1 MKKSV
6 RVIVPATSANCGPG
20 FDVLGAACNL
30 YNEFTYE
37 LTERGFELEVTGEG
51 SGRLH
56 ASGKNLAFLAFF
68 RLWNELTDRRYT
80 GLKVTMH
87 NRIPLSRGLG
97 SSSTAIVAG
106 LMAANYLTGS
116 TLTRQQLVDY
126 ATEIEGHPDNVAPA
140 LLGGFTV
147 SYMAHGKAASLRFVP
162 KKPLSFI
169 AAVPAEPLST
179 ARARQAIPETVSHK
193 DAVFNAGRSAALVVG
208 AFESGEYKFC
218 PMLWRT
224 GCTSRTACRLLTA
237 TQAVFKAAKNA
248 GAYGAIISGAG
259 STLMAYAAADADSEA
274 IGRAMQ
280 QAFEKAGQQA
290 VYHVLKLDEEGARVI
305 DN

>member
-80 GLKVTMH
+80 GLKVAMH

-193 DAVFNAGRSAALVVG
+193 DAVFNAGRSALLVSALLT
-208 AFESGEYKFC
+208 GEYKFL
-218 PMLWRT
+218 PDALED
-224 GCTSRTACRLLTA
+224 RLHQPYRMPLING

-280 QAFEKAGQQA
+280 QAFKKAGQQA

>member
-147 SYMAHGKAASLRFVP
+147 SYMSHGKAASLRFVP
-162 KKPLSFI
+162 KKPLNFI

-179 ARARQAIPETVSHK
+179 ARARQAIPEMVSHK
-193 DAVFNAGRSAALVVG
+193 DAVFNAGRSALLVSALLT
-208 AFESGEYKFC
+208 GEYKFL
-218 PMLWRT
+218 PDALED
-224 GCTSRTACRLLTA
+224 RLHQPYRMPLING

>member
-147 SYMAHGKAASLRFVP
+147 SYMSHGKAASLRFVP
-162 KKPLSFI
+162 QKPLSFI

-179 ARARQAIPETVSHK
+179 ARARQAIPETVIHK
-193 DAVFNAGRSAALVVG
+193 DAVFNAGRSALLVSALLT
-208 AFESGEYKFC
+208 GEYKFL
-218 PMLWRT
+218 PDALED
-224 GCTSRTACRLLTA
+224 RLHQPYRMPLING

-248 GAYGAIISGAG
+248 GAYGAVISGAG

>member
-147 SYMAHGKAASLRFVP
+147 SYMSHGKAASLRFVP

-179 ARARQAIPETVSHK
+179 ARARQAIPEVVSHK
-193 DAVFNAGRSAALVVG
+193 DAVFNAGRSALLVSALLT
-208 AFESGEYKFC
+208 GEYKFL
-218 PMLWRT
+218 PDALED
-224 GCTSRTACRLLTA
+224 RLHQPYRMPLING

>member
-147 SYMAHGKAASLRFVP
+147 SYMSHGKAASLRFVP

-179 ARARQAIPETVSHK
+179 ARARQAIPDTVSQN
-193 DAVFNAGRSAALVVG
+193 DAFFNAGRSALFVSALLT
-208 AFESGEYKFC
+208 GEYKFL
-218 PMLWRT
+218 PDALED
-224 GCTSRTACRLLTA
+224 RLHQPYRMPLING

>member
-1 MKKSV
+1 
-6 RVIVPATSANCGPG
+6 
-20 FDVLGAACNL
+20 
-30 YNEFTYE
+30 
-37 LTERGFELEVTGEG
+37 
-51 SGRLH
+51 
-56 ASGKNLAFLAFF
+56 
-68 RLWNELTDRRYT
+68 
-80 GLKVTMH
+80 MH

-147 SYMAHGKAASLRFVP
+147 SYMSHGKAASLRFVP

-193 DAVFNAGRSAALVVG
+193 DAVFNAGRSALLVSALLT
-208 AFESGEYKFC
+208 GEYKFL
-218 PMLWRT
+218 PDALED
-224 GCTSRTACRLLTA
+224 RLHQPYRMPLING

>member
-1 MKKSV
+1 M
-6 RVIVPATSANCGPG
+6 PATSANCGPG

-97 SSSTAIVAG
+97 SSSTANCCR

-116 TLTRQQLVDY
+116 TLTRQQLVDLRY
-126 ATEIEGHPDNVAPA
+126 RKLKGIRIMWHRRFWRVYGKLYGARQGCFAA
-140 LLGGFTV
+140 LCAQKAAELYCRSTGRTAF
-147 SYMAHGKAASLRFVP
+147 YRKGKAGDTGNG
-162 KKPLSFI
+162 KP
-169 AAVPAEPLST
+169 
-179 ARARQAIPETVSHK
+179 
-193 DAVFNAGRSAALVVG
+193 
-208 AFESGEYKFC
+208 
-218 PMLWRT
+218 
-224 GCTSRTACRLLTA
+224 
-237 TQAVFKAAKNA
+237 
-248 GAYGAIISGAG
+248 
-259 STLMAYAAADADSEA
+259 
-274 IGRAMQ
+274 
-280 QAFEKAGQQA
+280 
-290 VYHVLKLDEEGARVI
+290 
-305 DN
+305 

>member
-68 RLWNELTDRRYT
+68 RLWNDLTDRRYT
-80 GLKVTMH
+80 GLKVSMH

-147 SYMAHGKAASLRFVP
+147 SYIRCALCP
-162 KKPLSFI
+162 K
-169 AAVPAEPLST
+169 
-179 ARARQAIPETVSHK
+179 
-193 DAVFNAGRSAALVVG
+193 
-208 AFESGEYKFC
+208 
-218 PMLWRT
+218 
-224 GCTSRTACRLLTA
+224 SR
-237 TQAVFKAAKNA
+237 
-248 GAYGAIISGAG
+248 
-259 STLMAYAAADADSEA
+259 
-274 IGRAMQ
+274 
-280 QAFEKAGQQA
+280 
-290 VYHVLKLDEEGARVI
+290 
-305 DN
+305 

>member
-1 MKKSV
+1 MRKSV

-193 DAVFNAGRSAALVVG
+193 DAVFNAGRSALLVSALLT
-208 AFESGEYKFC
+208 GEYKFL
-218 PMLWRT
+218 PDALGAWEIEQGR
-224 GCTSRTACRLLTA
+224 
-237 TQAVFKAAKNA
+237 AVFRGPRFPYSLTSLPCMEDRCRIRICRSVGRSGTPDNEACSKAK
-248 GAYGAIISGAG
+248 S
-259 STLMAYAAADADSEA
+259 
-274 IGRAMQ
+274 R
-280 QAFEKAGQQA
+280 QASSLAS
-290 VYHVLKLDEEGARVI
+290 
-305 DN
+305 

>member
-1 MKKSV
+1 MRSFVK
-6 RVIVPATSANCGPG
+6 VIVPATSANCGPG

-37 LTERGFELEVTGEG
+37 LTKRGFELEVTGEG

-56 ASGKNLAFLAFF
+56 ASGKNLAFASFF

-106 LMAANYLTGS
+106 LMAANYLTGN
-116 TLTRQQLVDY
+116 TLTKQQLVNY

-147 SYMAHGKAASLRFVP
+147 SYMAYGKANSLRFIPARELRFVACVP
-162 KKPLSFI
+162 S
-169 AAVPAEPLST
+169 EPLST
-179 ARARQAIPETVSHK
+179 AKARQAIPETVSHK
-193 DAVFNAGRSAALVVG
+193 DAVFNAGRSALLV
-208 AFESGEYKFC
+208 STLLTGEYQYLPDALEDKLHQ
-218 PMLWRT
+218 PYRMPLIN
-224 GCTSRTACRLLTA
+224 G

-259 STLMAYAAADADSEA
+259 STLMAYASPKADCGK
-274 IGRAMQ
+274 IGLAMQ

-290 VYHVLKLDEEGARVI
+290 VYHVLKLDTEGARTV

>member
-147 SYMAHGKAASLRFVP
+147 SYMSHGKAASLRFVP
-162 KKPLSFI
+162 KKPLNFI

-179 ARARQAIPETVSHK
+179 ARARQAIPEMVSHK
-193 DAVFNAGRSAALVVG
+193 DAVFNAGRSALLVSALLT
-208 AFESGEYKFC
+208 GEYKFL
-218 PMLWRT
+218 PDALED
-224 GCTSRTACRLLTA
+224 RLHQPYRMPLING
-237 TQAVFKAAKNA
+237 TQAVFKAARNA

>member
-116 TLTRQQLVDY
+116 TLT
-126 ATEIEGHPDNVAPA
+126 A
-140 LLGGFTV
+140 LCAQKAAELYCRSTGGAAF
-147 SYMAHGKAASLRFVP
+147 YRKGKAGDTGYG
-162 KKPLSFI
+162 KP
-169 AAVPAEPLST
+169 
-179 ARARQAIPETVSHK
+179 
-193 DAVFNAGRSAALVVG
+193 
-208 AFESGEYKFC
+208 
-218 PMLWRT
+218 
-224 GCTSRTACRLLTA
+224 
-237 TQAVFKAAKNA
+237 
-248 GAYGAIISGAG
+248 
-259 STLMAYAAADADSEA
+259 
-274 IGRAMQ
+274 
-280 QAFEKAGQQA
+280 
-290 VYHVLKLDEEGARVI
+290 
-305 DN
+305 

>member
-1 MKKSV
+1 MKTHVK
-6 RVIVPATSANCGPG
+6 VIVPATSANCGPG

-37 LTERGFELEVTGEG
+37 LTKRGFELEVTGEG

-56 ASGKNLAFLAFF
+56 ASGKNLAFSSFF
-68 RLWNELTDRRYT
+68 RLWNEVTDRRYT

-106 LMAANYLTGS
+106 LMAANYLTGN
-116 TLTRQQLVDY
+116 TLTKQQLVNY
-126 ATEIEGHPDNVAPA
+126 ATELEGHPDNVAPA
-140 LLGGFTV
+140 ILGGFTV
-147 SYMAHGKAASLRFVP
+147 SYMAYGKANSLRFLP
-162 KKPLSFI
+162 ACELRFI
-169 AAVPAEPLST
+169 AAVPSEPLST
-179 ARARQAIPETVSHK
+179 AKARQAIPETVSHK
-193 DAVFNAGRSAALVVG
+193 DAVFNAGRSALLVSALLT
-208 AFESGEYKFC
+208 GEYNYL
-218 PMLWRT
+218 PDALEDRLHQPYRMPLIT
-224 GCTSRTACRLLTA
+224 G

-259 STLMAYAAADADSEA
+259 STLMAYASPQADCKK
-274 IGRAMQ
+274 IGQAMQ

-290 VYHVLKLDEEGARVI
+290 VYHILKLDTEGARVV
-305 DN
+305 NN

>member
-1 MKKSV
+1 M
-6 RVIVPATSANCGPG
+6 
-20 FDVLGAACNL
+20 
-30 YNEFTYE
+30 
-37 LTERGFELEVTGEG
+37 
-51 SGRLH
+51 
-56 ASGKNLAFLAFF
+56 
-68 RLWNELTDRRYT
+68 TDRRYT

-116 TLTRQQLVDY
+116 TLTKEQLVNY

-147 SYMAHGKAASLRFVP
+147 SYMAHNKANSLRFIP
-162 KKPLSFI
+162 AHELRFI
-169 AAVPAEPLST
+169 AAVPSEPLST
-179 ARARQAIPETVSHK
+179 ARAREAIPETVSHK
-193 DAVFNAGRSAALVVG
+193 DAVFNAGRSALLVSALLT
-208 AFESGEYKFC
+208 GEYKYL
-218 PMLWRT
+218 PDALEDRLHQPYRMPLIT
-224 GCTSRTACRLLTA
+224 G

-259 STLMAYAAADADSEA
+259 STLMAYASPQADCEKIGAA
-274 IGRAMQ
+274 MKL
-280 QAFEKAGQQA
+280 AFEKAGQQA
-290 VYHVLKLDEEGARVI
+290 VYHVLKLDTEGARVV

>member
-147 SYMAHGKAASLRFVP
+147 S
-162 KKPLSFI
+162 
-169 AAVPAEPLST
+169 T

-193 DAVFNAGRSAALVVG
+193 DAVFNAGRSALLVSALLT
-208 AFESGEYKFC
+208 GEYKFL
-218 PMLWRT
+218 PDALED
-224 GCTSRTACRLLTA
+224 RLHQPYRMPLING

>member
-147 SYMAHGKAASLRFVP
+147 SYMAHSKAASLRFVP

-179 ARARQAIPETVSHK
+179 ARARQAIPEMVSHK
-193 DAVFNAGRSAALVVG
+193 DAVFNAGRSALLVSALLT
-208 AFESGEYKFC
+208 GEYKFL
-218 PMLWRT
+218 PDALED
-224 GCTSRTACRLLTA
+224 RLHQPYRMPLING

>member
-169 AAVPAEPLST
+169 AAVPAEP
-179 ARARQAIPETVSHK
+179 K
-193 DAVFNAGRSAALVVG
+193 DAVFNAGRSALLVSALLT
-208 AFESGEYKFC
+208 GEYKFL
-218 PMLWRT
+218 PDALED
-224 GCTSRTACRLLTA
+224 RLHQPYRMPLING

>member
-1 MKKSV
+1 MKN
-6 RVIVPATSANCGPG
+6 RVKIIVPATSANCGPG

-37 LTERGFELEVTGEG
+37 LTDRGFELEVTGEG

-56 ASGKNLAFLAFF
+56 ASGKNLAYLAFF

-106 LMAANYLTGS
+106 LMAANYFTGS
-116 TLTRQQLVDY
+116 TLTKEQLVDY

-140 LLGGFTV
+140 ILGGFTI
-147 SYMAHGKAASLRFVP
+147 SYMAYGKACSLRFVP
-162 KKPLSFI
+162 QKPLRFI

-193 DAVFNAGRSAALVVG
+193 DAIFNTGRSALLIGALM
-208 AFESGEYKFC
+208 SGEYKYL
-218 PMLWRT
+218 PDALED
-224 GCTSRTACRLLTA
+224 RLHQPYRMPLING

-259 STLMAYAAADADSEA
+259 STLMAYAAPDADCEA
-274 IGRAMQ
+274 IGKAMQ
-280 QAFEKAGQQA
+280 QAFAKAGQQA
-290 VYHVLKLDEEGARVI
+290 VYHILELDTKGARVI

>member
-1 MKKSV
+1 MKNRVK
-6 RVIVPATSANCGPG
+6 VIVPATSANCGPG

-37 LTERGFELEVTGEG
+37 LTDRGFELEVTGEG
-51 SGRLH
+51 SERLY
-56 ASGKNLAFLAFF
+56 ASGKNLAFSSFF
-68 RLWNELTDRRYT
+68 RLWNEMTDRRYT

-116 TLTRQQLVDY
+116 TLTKEQLVNY

-147 SYMAHGKAASLRFVP
+147 SYMAHNKANSLRFIP
-162 KKPLSFI
+162 AHELRFI
-169 AAVPAEPLST
+169 AAVPSEPLST
-179 ARARQAIPETVSHK
+179 ARAREAIPESVSHK
-193 DAVFNAGRSAALVVG
+193 DAVFNAGRSALLVSALLT
-208 AFESGEYKFC
+208 GEYKYL
-218 PMLWRT
+218 PDALEDRLHQPYRMPLIT
-224 GCTSRTACRLLTA
+224 G

-259 STLMAYAAADADSEA
+259 STLMAYASPQADCEKIGAA
-274 IGRAMQ
+274 MKL
-280 QAFEKAGQQA
+280 AFEKAGQQA
-290 VYHVLKLDEEGARVI
+290 VYHVLKLDTEGARVV

>member
-106 LMAANYLTGS
+106 LIAANYLTGS

-147 SYMAHGKAASLRFVP
+147 SYMVHGKAASLRFVP

-179 ARARQAIPETVSHK
+179 ARARKAIPETVSHK
-193 DAVFNAGRSAALVVG
+193 DAVFNAGRSALLVSALLT
-208 AFESGEYKFC
+208 GEYKFL
-218 PMLWRT
+218 PDALED
-224 GCTSRTACRLLTA
+224 RLHQPYRMPLING

>member
-37 LTERGFELEVTGEG
+37 LTERGFELEVSGEG

-147 SYMAHGKAASLRFVP
+147 SYMSHGKAASLRFVP
-162 KKPLSFI
+162 KTPLSFI

-179 ARARQAIPETVSHK
+179 ARARQAIPEMVSHK
-193 DAVFNAGRSAALVVG
+193 DAVFNAGRSALLVSALLT
-208 AFESGEYKFC
+208 GEYKFL
-218 PMLWRT
+218 PDALED
-224 GCTSRTACRLLTA
+224 RLHQPYRMPLING

>member
-147 SYMAHGKAASLRFVP
+147 SYMVHGKAASLRFVP
-162 KKPLSFI
+162 KMPLSFI

-179 ARARQAIPETVSHK
+179 ARARQAIPEKVSHK
-193 DAVFNAGRSAALVVG
+193 DAVFNAGRSALLVSALLT
-208 AFESGEYKFC
+208 GEYKFL
-218 PMLWRT
+218 PDALED
-224 GCTSRTACRLLTA
+224 RLHQPYRMPLING